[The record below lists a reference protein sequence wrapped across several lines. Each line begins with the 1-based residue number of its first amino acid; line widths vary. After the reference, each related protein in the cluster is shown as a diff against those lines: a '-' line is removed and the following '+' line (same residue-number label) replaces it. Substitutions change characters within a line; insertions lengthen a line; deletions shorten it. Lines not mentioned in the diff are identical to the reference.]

1 MSDIASQLSA
11 MFGTPV
17 PVTKDEASPHNR
29 KDQKH
34 GHNSSTTGLL
44 APTAHLSTKWITIL
58 GQYKSVTKMKS
69 QPSLAAAIQYTDVVI
84 KFLKKEG
91 RKREIKALKDERQQ
105 FLSKREKFAWS
116 KLKSLF
122 TELKLSQKAYRRLK
136 QESTDPAKALGI
148 LTASDKT
155 VVSKMG
161 ANKLVELLG
170 V

>member
-1 MSDIASQLSA
+1 
-11 MFGTPV
+11 
-17 PVTKDEASPHNR
+17 
-29 KDQKH
+29 
-34 GHNSSTTGLL
+34 
-44 APTAHLSTKWITIL
+44 
-58 GQYKSVTKMKS
+58 MKS